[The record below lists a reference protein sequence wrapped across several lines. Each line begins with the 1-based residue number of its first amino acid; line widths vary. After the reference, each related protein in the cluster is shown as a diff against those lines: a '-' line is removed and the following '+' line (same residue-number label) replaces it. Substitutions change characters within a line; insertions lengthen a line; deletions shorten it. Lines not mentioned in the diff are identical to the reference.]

1 MRLNAG
7 AVCLIKDLYIS
18 EKDEVLMETKKST
31 TLDRAMKKLGTVET
45 YYAKMICRM
54 STNARLK
61 IYRKLAS
68 LLRNRFSLMN
78 ALDLLHNSASNGG
91 KNPDEPMAIAI
102 ANWAKALQNGLSFSD
117 ALKGWAPDRE
127 RLMLSVGDVSD
138 MENALMNLIRV
149 SEGTTKMIRPI
160 IGAITYP
167 SFLFMMS
174 VLIVYAIGV
183 YMVPPMIEAAPNVIW
198 RGTAATLVDLSSWIQ
213 ENWIMAFS
221 FLPVVGLIIYATI
234 GIWTGP
240 LRAMFDH
247 MPPWSLYK
255 IFTGISWLLALS
267 ALVKSGTPVS
277 TSMRALRRDASKY
290 LKERIDKTLVFINNG
305 DNLGQALAKTGLDFP
320 DPEIINDLKI
330 YSELDNFEEALE
342 KLANEWLEESVY
354 LIENKAALLNMAAIL
369 TVAGIIAWAVMG
381 VFDMQDQITS
391 AMGI

>member
-1 MRLNAG
+1 M
-7 AVCLIKDLYIS
+7 
-18 EKDEVLMETKKST
+18 EVKKST
-31 TLDRAMKKLGTVET
+31 TLEKAMKRLGKIET
-45 YYAKMICRM
+45 SYAKIVCRM

-78 ALDLLHNSASNGG
+78 ALDLLHSSASNGG
-91 KNPDEPMAIAI
+91 KNPDEPLAIAI

-149 SEGTTKMIRPI
+149 SEGSTKMIRPI
-160 IGAITYP
+160 VGAITYP

-183 YMVPPMIEAAPNVIW
+183 YMVPPMIEAAPNVVW
-198 RGTAATLVDLSSWIQ
+198 RGTAATLVDLSTWIQ
-213 ENWIMAFS
+213 NNWLLAFS
-221 FLPVVGLIIYATI
+221 FLPVIGIIIYATI

-240 LRAMFDH
+240 MRAMFDH
-247 MPPWSLYK
+247 LPPWSLYK

-277 TSMRALRRDASKY
+277 TAMRALRRDSTHY
-290 LKERIDKTLVFINNG
+290 LQERIDKTLLFINNG
-305 DNLGQALAKTGLDFP
+305 DNLGKALSKTGLEFP
-320 DPEIINDLKI
+320 DKEIISDLEI

-342 KLANEWLEESVY
+342 NLANEWLDESVY
-354 LIENKAALLNMAAIL
+354 LIENKAAILNMVAIL
-369 TVAGIIAWAVMG
+369 TVAGIIAWAVFG
-381 VFDMQDQITS
+381 VFEMQDQITS
-391 AMGI
+391 SMGI